1 MASTSTNASATV
13 PVTVAQALL
22 AYLALEGVDTLF
34 GVPGA
39 AVMHVLNELKQQRAA
54 FRYVICRQETGAA
67 YIADGY
73 ARISGGMGVV
83 LVTSGPGATNA
94 LTGTMN
100 AQAAGVPL
108 LTITGEVPEAFYG
121 KGYLQEG
128 IDASLNVDAVFGNA
142 SGYSAVVTH
151 PANFQTLLTQA
162 LRDVQGLPHRA
173 AHLSLPDDVAA
184 LPIAGLR
191 MPARTCSYRA
201 TPRCA
206 DARGVSQAWE
216 RLTRVERPLIL
227 LGSGAREALR
237 GERLVAFAALVDKLA
252 IPVMTTP
259 DAKAVFPESHAMSL
273 RNFGA
278 SFCEWTKLY
287 MVPRL
292 LDPALRG
299 DYDALLVLGT
309 SLGGFATNKWD
320 PILQP
325 RRSLVQVDLDPTV
338 IGRTM
343 PLDFGVVAE
352 IGSVI
357 DQLIELAAVT
367 APDDGVAARREFI
380 ERIKREQSPWIDFAG
395 RDSLDAPV
403 KPQALMKCLNDM
415 LPAGAQVF
423 VDSGNCV
430 GWALHYLALDPPSAI
445 HSALAMGPMGFAVG
459 AVIGA
464 RLAAPDAVCLGVCG
478 DGAFLMHGTEVSTA
492 AAYGVG
498 AIWLVLNDNDLGMV
512 SQGMNQ
518 FFPDASGI
526 WKNYYSLGRPDL
538 ALFAQAMGADAYNVH
553 SPRDMSQALGAAIT
567 ASRLTHRPQ
576 VIVAHIDTMQ
586 IPPYYQ
592 FPGFTPPPAMPNT
605 PIVPPAWPKPIGP
618 YSPGMKSGNSI
629 FISGQGPVDPATGKF
644 VLGSFEDQA
653 RLTFSNVRTIVEAG
667 GATLADVTQVNV
679 HLSDLSDFS
688 RLNAVYL
695 EFFPANFP
703 ARTTVGSELL
713 EHIAIEVDC
722 VAVIP
727 G

>member
-1 MASTSTNASATV
+1 MEAATASASTSA
-13 PVTVAQALL
+13 PVTVAQTLL

-34 GVPGA
+34 GIPGA
-39 AVMHVLNELKQQRAA
+39 AVMHLLNEIKLQRSN
-54 FRYVICRQETGAA
+54 FRYIICRHETSAV

-100 AQAAGVPL
+100 AQCAGVPL
-108 LTITGEVPEAFYG
+108 LTITGEVPEQFYG

-142 SGYSAVVTH
+142 SGYSVVVTN
-151 PANFQTLLTQA
+151 PGNFQTLFTQA

-173 AHLSLPDDVAA
+173 AHISLPDDVAS
-184 LPIAGLR
+184 LPIPNLR
-191 MPARTCSYRA
+191 MPAATNSYRT

-206 DARGVSQAWE
+206 DHAAVGKAYE
-216 RLTRVERPLIL
+216 RLSRVERPLIL
-227 LGSGAREALR
+227 LGSGAAAVLK
-237 GERLVAFAALVDKLA
+237 GERLRAFAAMVERLA

-259 DAKAVFPESHAMSL
+259 DAKAIFPESHAMSL
-273 RNFGA
+273 RNFGVA
-278 SFCEWTKLY
+278 FCEWTKFY
-287 MVPRL
+287 MVSRL
-292 LDPALRG
+292 LDPTLRG

-309 SLGGFATNKWD
+309 TLGGFATNKWD

-325 RRSLVQVDLDPTV
+325 KHSLVQVDLDQTV

-343 PLDFGVVAE
+343 PLDFGIVAE
-352 IGSVI
+352 IGAVI
-357 DQLIELAAVT
+357 DQMIELAAAT
-367 APDDGVAARREFI
+367 EPDATVSARRDFI
-380 ERIKREQSPWIDFAG
+380 ARIKREQSPYIDPAG
-395 RDSLDAPV
+395 RDSNQNPV
-403 KPQALMKCLNDM
+403 KPQALMKCISNG
-415 LPAGAQVF
+415 LPSDARIF

-430 GWALHYLALDPPSAI
+430 GWALHYLTLSPPSTI

-464 RLAAPDAVCLGVCG
+464 KLAAPDTVCLAICG

-492 AAYGVG
+492 AANGVG
-498 AIWLVLNDNDLGMV
+498 AIWVVLNDNDLGMV
-512 SQGMNQ
+512 SQGMSQ
-518 FFPDASGI
+518 FFPDKSDV
-526 WKNYYSLGRPDL
+526 WKDYYALGKPDI
-538 ALFAQAMGADAYNVH
+538 ALFAQSMGADAYNVH
-553 SPRDMSQALGAAIT
+553 DPADMQQALGAAIS
-567 ASRLTHRPQ
+567 ASTLTRKPQ
-576 VIVAHIDTMQ
+576 IIVAHIDATQ

-592 FPGFTPPPAMPNT
+592 NPGFTPPPAMQNT

-629 FISGQGPVDPATGKF
+629 FISGQGPVDPASGNF

-653 RLTFSNVRTIVEAG
+653 RLTFFNIKAIVEAG

-688 RLNAVYL
+688 KLNAVYL
-695 EFFPANFP
+695 EFFPSNFP
-703 ARTTVGSELL
+703 ARTTVGSVLL

-727 G
+727 S